1 MSDRKVWHSPYCHF
15 RGNFMKQTEFCNNE
29 HRIVKDRL
37 DYLDDKVINIE
48 YKTID
53 TATKVA

>member
-15 RGNFMKQTEFCNNE
+15 RGNFMKQIEFFNTE
-29 HRIVKDRL
+29 HKIVKDRL

>member
-1 MSDRKVWHSPYCHF
+1 
-15 RGNFMKQTEFCNNE
+15 MKQKEFYYTDHNIIGN
-29 HRIVKDRL
+29 RL
-37 DYLDDKVINIE
+37 DCLDDKIVNIE

>member
-1 MSDRKVWHSPYCHF
+1 
-15 RGNFMKQTEFCNNE
+15 MKQTEFCNIE
-29 HRIVKDRL
+29 HQIVKDRL

-53 TATKVA
+53 TATKIA

>member
-1 MSDRKVWHSPYCHF
+1 
-15 RGNFMKQTEFCNNE
+15 MKQTEFFNTE
-29 HRIVKDRL
+29 HKIVKDRL

>member
-1 MSDRKVWHSPYCHF
+1 
-15 RGNFMKQTEFCNNE
+15 MKQTEFYYTDHN
-29 HRIVKDRL
+29 IMKDRL